1 MTKLLNKNK
10 NKLRAQ
16 EIELVAHSI
25 AMRLVTNGAQVL
37 RDKYEFT
44 EVMVREW
51 AEEVTKLAAAALTDK
66 GKGANG

>member
-1 MTKLLNKNK
+1 MTKLLNKAK
-10 NKLRAQ
+10 QDERR
-16 EIELVAHSI
+16 IELIAHSI
-25 AMRLVTNGAQVL
+25 AMRLITNGAQVL
-37 RDKYEFT
+37 RDKHEFT